1 MSEIEKVGKFEYQ
14 VWRIKRWFFLNAV
27 SVMLVI
33 GLVLAVWAVFSIDL
47 PLIPKVTCSF
57 SDETIEGVNR
67 AYLALAYSYIA
78 GAIIYGMTA
87 KYPSYLNKRRL
98 APVINVKIEKVGS
111 MLDWMNIEFRDADK
125 NPSISDL
132 DGIMAL
138 FETKRWKERCHMP
151 EHSGCKDVLDGFVR
165 DYNELKTIVD
175 ALINDY
181 KEYLS
186 GEQLIYL
193 EAIRGNRLNQFF
205 RSYEKSKG
213 NCEYTDTFFEMIL
226 QPEYKMLILWY
237 YSLCAVS
244 GIKVKK
250 C

>member
-1 MSEIEKVGKFEYQ
+1 MSEIEKVSKSEIR
-14 VWRIKRWFFLNAV
+14 VWRIKRWFSLNAV
-27 SVMLVI
+27 SVMLFI
-33 GLVLAVWAVFSIDL
+33 GMVLAVWAVFSIDIL
-47 PLIPKVTCSF
+47 LIPKVPCSF
-57 SDETIEGVNR
+57 SDETIEGLNR

-78 GAIIYGMTA
+78 GVIIYGMTI
-87 KYPSYLNKRRL
+87 KYPYYLNKRRL
-98 APVINVKIEKVGS
+98 APVIKAKIEKVGS

-138 FETKRWKERCHMP
+138 FETKCWKEHCHMP
-151 EHSGCKDVLDGFVR
+151 EHSGCKDVTEGFIR
-165 DYNELKTIVD
+165 DYNELKSIVD

-226 QPEYKMLILWY
+226 QPEYKMLILLY

-250 C
+250 

>member
-1 MSEIEKVGKFEYQ
+1 M
-14 VWRIKRWFFLNAV
+14 A
-27 SVMLVI
+27 
-33 GLVLAVWAVFSIDL
+33 D
-47 PLIPKVTCSF
+47 T
-57 SDETIEGVNR
+57 
-67 AYLALAYSYIA
+67 
-78 GAIIYGMTA
+78 
-87 KYPSYLNKRRL
+87 NKRRL
-98 APVINVKIEKVGS
+98 TPVINAKVEKLGS
-111 MLDWMNIEFRDADK
+111 MLDWMNIEFRESGN

-138 FETKRWKERCHMP
+138 FETKRWKERCRMP

-165 DYNELKTIVD
+165 DYIELKTIVD

-186 GEQLIYL
+186 GEQMIYL

-205 RSYEKSKG
+205 RSYEKCKG
-213 NCEYTDTFFEMIL
+213 NCEYTETFFEKIL
-226 QPEYKMLILWY
+226 QPEYKMLILLY

-250 C
+250 